1 MDEDEHSDEMDAE
14 VDDSPVELTL
24 EEKETL
30 LKKSRW
36 NVFLSLG
43 LAIIM
48 FILSLVPISTGLVVD
63 SYSKD
68 YDTGQ
73 LYGIPISGADFTD
86 IPTDVVL
93 TIEQLPVSTKSIDVF
108 LIKAESCV
116 IESNGIMQEYTDK
129 DGNTLTDIRLEIIE
143 NGPRHQWQHAVIDA
157 PVIGQEYVLSF
168 EVDPGMYCMQ
178 IITDAEFKT
187 PNSVNVDVQF
197 KFYPFQIIAGVI
209 AIISLGLS
217 IFAFI
222 GAQKHGQW
230 VRDAK
235 LPTGKSVEQEILDQT
250 SQERISAGPSGPP
263 SGPSGPPSSSG
274 PSGPPSS
281 SGPAGPPEPSG
292 PSGPPAPS
300 GPAGPPEPSGPSGPP
315 ASSGPAGP
323 PEPSGPPASS
333 GPAGPPEP
341 SGPPASS
348 GPAGPPDAVPND
360 QAETAEQPPWATDG
374 SVFEP
379 QGDGYYF
386 RKMTDGSYDQTVYY
400 VGSDGEYVPYEA

>member
-1 MDEDEHSDEMDAE
+1 MDEDEHSEEMDAE

-108 LIKAESCV
+108 LIEAESCV

-129 DGNTLTDIRLEIIE
+129 DGNTLSDIRLEVIE

-197 KFYPFQIIAGVI
+197 KFYPFQIIAGFI

-263 SGPSGPPSSSG
+263 SGPSGPPGSSG
-274 PSGPPSS
+274 PSGPPSGPSGPPGS
-281 SGPAGPPEPSG
+281 SGPSGPPSG
-292 PSGPPAPS
+292 PSGPPT
-300 GPAGPPEPSGPSGPP
+300 
-315 ASSGPAGP
+315 SSGPAGP
-323 PEPSGPPASS
+323 PEPSGPPT
-333 GPAGPPEP
+333 
-341 SGPPASS
+341 SS
-348 GPAGPPDAVPND
+348 GPAGPPDTASND
-360 QAETAEQPPWATDG
+360 QPETAEQPPWATDG

-400 VGSDGEYVPYEA
+400 VGSDGEYVPYES

>member
-108 LIKAESCV
+108 LIEAESCV

-129 DGNTLTDIRLEIIE
+129 DGNSLSDIRLEVLE

-274 PSGPPSS
+274 PSGPPSGPSGPPSSSGPSGPPSGPSGPPSS

-292 PSGPPAPS
+292 PSGPPS
-300 GPAGPPEPSGPSGPP
+300 
-315 ASSGPAGP
+315 SSGPAGP
-323 PEPSGPPASS
+323 PEA
-333 GPAGPPEP
+333 A
-341 SGPPASS
+341 
-348 GPAGPPDAVPND
+348 PND
-360 QAETAEQPPWATDG
+360 QAETAQQPPWATDG

>member
-1 MDEDEHSDEMDAE
+1 MDEDEHSEEMYAE
-14 VDDSPVELTL
+14 VDDSPVEITL

-48 FILSLVPISTGLVVD
+48 FILSLVPISTGFVVD

-108 LIKAESCV
+108 LIEAESCV

-129 DGNTLTDIRLEIIE
+129 DGNTLSDIRLEVIE

-187 PNSVNVDVQF
+187 ANSVNVDVQF
-197 KFYPFQIIAGVI
+197 KFYPFQIIAGFI

-235 LPTGKSVEQEILDQT
+235 LPTGKSLEQEILDQT

-263 SGPSGPPSSSG
+263 TGPSGPPSSSG
-274 PSGPPSS
+274 PSGPPGS
-281 SGPAGPPEPSG
+281 SGPSGPPGSSGPSGPPGSSGPSGPPTGPSGPPASSGPSGPPEPSG
-292 PSGPPAPS
+292 PSGPPGS
-300 GPAGPPEPSGPSGPP
+300 SGPSGPP
-315 ASSGPAGP
+315 SGP
-323 PEPSGPPASS
+323 
-333 GPAGPPEP
+333 
-341 SGPPASS
+341 S
-348 GPAGPPDAVPND
+348 GPAGPPDAASND
-360 QAETAEQPPWATDG
+360 QVETAEQPPWATDG

>member
-333 GPAGPPEP
+333 GPAGPP
-341 SGPPASS
+341 
-348 GPAGPPDAVPND
+348 DAVPND

>member
-24 EEKETL
+24 EEKEIL

-93 TIEQLPVSTKSIDVF
+93 TIEQLPVSTKRIDVF
-108 LIKAESCV
+108 LIEAESCV

-129 DGNTLTDIRLEIIE
+129 DGNTLSDIRLEVIE

-263 SGPSGPPSSSG
+263 SGPSGPPSGPSGPPSG

-292 PSGPPAPS
+292 PSGPPSSS

-315 ASSGPAGP
+315 SSSGPAGP
-323 PEPSGPPASS
+323 PEA
-333 GPAGPPEP
+333 A
-341 SGPPASS
+341 
-348 GPAGPPDAVPND
+348 PND
-360 QAETAEQPPWATDG
+360 QVETAEQPPWATDG
-374 SVFEP
+374 SVFEA

>member
-1 MDEDEHSDEMDAE
+1 
-14 VDDSPVELTL
+14 
-24 EEKETL
+24 
-30 LKKSRW
+30 
-36 NVFLSLG
+36 
-43 LAIIM
+43 M

-108 LIKAESCV
+108 LIEAESCV

-129 DGNTLTDIRLEIIE
+129 DGNTLSDIRLEVIE

-197 KFYPFQIIAGVI
+197 KFYPFQIIRGVI

-250 SQERISAGPSGPP
+250 SQRESQQDPLVH
-263 SGPSGPPSSSG
+263 
-274 PSGPPSS
+274 
-281 SGPAGPPEPSG
+281 
-292 PSGPPAPS
+292 PPAHLALWSALRSIRSAQFIRSLWSAFLIWPCRPS
-300 GPAGPPEPSGPSGPP
+300 RTLRPIWS

-341 SGPPASS
+341 SGPPTSS
-348 GPAGPPDAVPND
+348 GPAGPPDAAPNG

>member
-1 MDEDEHSDEMDAE
+1 MDEDEHSGEMGAE

-63 SYSKD
+63 SYAKD

-73 LYGIPISGADFTD
+73 LYGIPISGEDFTD
-86 IPTDVVL
+86 IPTEVVL
-93 TIEQLPVSTKSIDVF
+93 NVEQLPVSTKSIDIF
-108 LIKAESCV
+108 LIEAESCA

-129 DGNTLTDIRLEIIE
+129 DGNSLTDIRLEVIE
-143 NGPRHQWQHAVIDA
+143 NGPRHNWQHAVIDT
-157 PVIGQEYVLSF
+157 PVIGQEYVLTF
-168 EVDPGMYCMQ
+168 DVDPGMYCMQ

-187 PNSVNVDVQF
+187 PNSVNVDVTF
-197 KFYPFQIIAGVI
+197 KFYPFQIIAGSI

-222 GAQKHGQW
+222 GAQKRGQW

-235 LPTGKSVEQEILDQT
+235 LPTGRSVEQEILDHT

-263 SGPSGPPSSSG
+263 SGPSGPPGSSG
-274 PSGPPSS
+274 PSGPPSGPSGPPGS
-281 SGPAGPPEPSG
+281 SGPSGPPSG
-292 PSGPPAPS
+292 PSGPPSGPSGPPDSSGPSGPPS
-300 GPAGPPEPSGPSGPP
+300 GPAGPPDLSGPP
-315 ASSGPAGP
+315 SDP
-323 PEPSGPPASS
+323 PLAES
-333 GPAGPPEP
+333 
-341 SGPPASS
+341 
-348 GPAGPPDAVPND
+348 ND
-360 QAETAEQPPWATDG
+360 HAETVEQPPWATDG

>member
-1 MDEDEHSDEMDAE
+1 
-14 VDDSPVELTL
+14 
-24 EEKETL
+24 
-30 LKKSRW
+30 
-36 NVFLSLG
+36 
-43 LAIIM
+43 M
-48 FILSLVPISTGLVVD
+48 FILSLVPISTGLMVD

-73 LYGIPISGADFTD
+73 LYGIPVSGADFTD

-93 TIEQLPVSTKSIDVF
+93 TIEQLPVSTKNIDVF
-108 LIKAESCV
+108 LIEAESCV

-129 DGNTLTDIRLEIIE
+129 DGNTLSDIRLEVIE

-250 SQERISAGPSGPP
+250 SQEKISAGPSGPP
-263 SGPSGPPSSSG
+263 GSSG
-274 PSGPPSS
+274 PSGPPWFIRTLWSAFLIHQDPLVPLVRLPHLALS
-281 SGPAGPPEPSG
+281 ALQN
-292 PSGPPAPS
+292 
-300 GPAGPPEPSGPSGPP
+300 
-315 ASSGPAGP
+315 
-323 PEPSGPPASS
+323 
-333 GPAGPPEP
+333 
-341 SGPPASS
+341 
-348 GPAGPPDAVPND
+348 PPDPLVRLPHLALPALQNPPVPLVRLPHLALPALQN
-360 QAETAEQPPWATDG
+360 PPVRLLHLVLPAL
-374 SVFEP
+374 
-379 QGDGYYF
+379 QIQ
-386 RKMTDGSYDQTVYY
+386 RQMTKLKQLNHHHGQQMGAFLSLRVM
-400 VGSDGEYVPYEA
+400 VIISEK

>member
-93 TIEQLPVSTKSIDVF
+93 TIEQLPVSTKTIDVF
-108 LIKAESCV
+108 LIEAESCV

-129 DGNTLTDIRLEIIE
+129 DGNTLSDIRLEVIE

-263 SGPSGPPSSSG
+263 SGPSGPPASSG
-274 PSGPPSS
+274 PSGPPSGP
-281 SGPAGPPEPSG
+281 SGPPSGPSG
-292 PSGPPAPS
+292 PSGPP
-300 GPAGPPEPSGPSGPP
+300 SGPSGPP
-315 ASSGPAGP
+315 SGPSGPAGP

-348 GPAGPPDAVPND
+348 GPAGPPDAAPND

>member
-108 LIKAESCV
+108 LIEAESCV

-129 DGNTLTDIRLEIIE
+129 DGNSLSDIRLEVLE

-274 PSGPPSS
+274 PSGPPSGPSGPPSS

-292 PSGPPAPS
+292 PSGPPS
-300 GPAGPPEPSGPSGPP
+300 
-315 ASSGPAGP
+315 SSGPAGP
-323 PEPSGPPASS
+323 PEA
-333 GPAGPPEP
+333 A
-341 SGPPASS
+341 A
-348 GPAGPPDAVPND
+348 ND
-360 QAETAEQPPWATDG
+360 QAETAQQPPWATDG

>member
-1 MDEDEHSDEMDAE
+1 MDEDEHSEEIDAE

-73 LYGIPISGADFTD
+73 LYGIPVSGADFTD

-108 LIKAESCV
+108 LIEAESCV

-129 DGNTLTDIRLEIIE
+129 DGNTLSDIRLEVIE

-168 EVDPGMYCMQ
+168 EVDPSMYCMQ

-235 LPTGKSVEQEILDQT
+235 LPAGKSVEQEILDQT

-263 SGPSGPPSSSG
+263 SGPSGPPGSSGPSGPPSG

-292 PSGPPAPS
+292 PSGPPSSS

-315 ASSGPAGP
+315 S
-323 PEPSGPPASS
+323 
-333 GPAGPPEP
+333 
-341 SGPPASS
+341 SS
-348 GPAGPPDAVPND
+348 GPAGPPDATSND

>member
-1 MDEDEHSDEMDAE
+1 MDEDEHSGEMGAE

-63 SYSKD
+63 SYAKD

-73 LYGIPISGADFTD
+73 LYGIPISGEDFTD
-86 IPTDVVL
+86 IPTEVVL
-93 TIEQLPVSTKSIDVF
+93 NVEQLPVSTKSIDIF
-108 LIKAESCV
+108 LIEAESCA

-129 DGNTLTDIRLEIIE
+129 DGNSLTDIRLEVIE
-143 NGPRHQWQHAVIDA
+143 NGPRHNWQHAVIDT
-157 PVIGQEYVLSF
+157 PVIGQEYVLTF
-168 EVDPGMYCMQ
+168 DVDPGMYCMQ

-187 PNSVNVDVQF
+187 PNSVNVDVTF
-197 KFYPFQIIAGVI
+197 KFYPFQIIAGSI

-222 GAQKHGQW
+222 GAQKRGQW

-235 LPTGKSVEQEILDQT
+235 LPTGRSVEQEILDHT

-263 SGPSGPPSSSG
+263 GSSG
-274 PSGPPSS
+274 PSGPPSGP
-281 SGPAGPPEPSG
+281 SGPPSG
-292 PSGPPAPS
+292 PSGPPGSSGPSGPPSGPSGPPDLSGPPGSSGPSGPPS
-300 GPAGPPEPSGPSGPP
+300 GPAGPPDLSGPP
-315 ASSGPAGP
+315 SD
-323 PEPSGPPASS
+323 PSLAES
-333 GPAGPPEP
+333 
-341 SGPPASS
+341 
-348 GPAGPPDAVPND
+348 ND
-360 QAETAEQPPWATDG
+360 HGETVEQPPWATDG

>member
-1 MDEDEHSDEMDAE
+1 MDEDEHSGEMGAE

-63 SYSKD
+63 SYAKD

-73 LYGIPISGADFTD
+73 LYGIPISGEDFTD
-86 IPTDVVL
+86 IPTEVVL
-93 TIEQLPVSTKSIDVF
+93 NVEQLPVSTKSIDIF
-108 LIKAESCV
+108 LIEAESCA

-129 DGNTLTDIRLEIIE
+129 DGNSLTDIRLEVIE
-143 NGPRHQWQHAVIDA
+143 NGPRHNWQHAVIDT
-157 PVIGQEYVLSF
+157 PVIGQEYVLTF
-168 EVDPGMYCMQ
+168 DVDPGMYCMQ

-187 PNSVNVDVQF
+187 PNSVNVDVTF
-197 KFYPFQIIAGVI
+197 KFYPFQIIAGSI

-222 GAQKHGQW
+222 GAQKRGQW

-235 LPTGKSVEQEILDQT
+235 LPTGRSVEQEILDHT

-263 SGPSGPPSSSG
+263 GSSG
-274 PSGPPSS
+274 PSGPPSGPSGPPGS
-281 SGPAGPPEPSG
+281 SGPSGPPSG
-292 PSGPPAPS
+292 PSGPPDLSGPPGSSGPSGPPS
-300 GPAGPPEPSGPSGPP
+300 GPAGPPDLSGPP
-315 ASSGPAGP
+315 SD
-323 PEPSGPPASS
+323 PSLAES
-333 GPAGPPEP
+333 
-341 SGPPASS
+341 
-348 GPAGPPDAVPND
+348 ND
-360 QAETAEQPPWATDG
+360 HGETVEQPPWATDG

>member
-108 LIKAESCV
+108 LIEAESCV

-129 DGNTLTDIRLEIIE
+129 DGNTLSDIRLEVIE

-178 IITDAEFKT
+178 IMTDAEFKT

-263 SGPSGPPSSSG
+263 SGPSGPPSG

-292 PSGPPAPS
+292 PSGPPS
-300 GPAGPPEPSGPSGPP
+300 
-315 ASSGPAGP
+315 
-323 PEPSGPPASS
+323 SS

-360 QAETAEQPPWATDG
+360 QAETAEQPPWANDG

>member
-1 MDEDEHSDEMDAE
+1 M
-14 VDDSPVELTL
+14 
-24 EEKETL
+24 
-30 LKKSRW
+30 
-36 NVFLSLG
+36 
-43 LAIIM
+43 
-48 FILSLVPISTGLVVD
+48 
-63 SYSKD
+63 
-68 YDTGQ
+68 
-73 LYGIPISGADFTD
+73 
-86 IPTDVVL
+86 L

-108 LIKAESCV
+108 LIEAESCV

-129 DGNTLTDIRLEIIE
+129 DGNTLSDIRLEVIE

-168 EVDPGMYCMQ
+168 EVDPSMYCMQ

-235 LPTGKSVEQEILDQT
+235 LPAGKSVEQEILDQT

-263 SGPSGPPSSSG
+263 SGPSGPPGSSGPSGPPSG

-292 PSGPPAPS
+292 PSGPPSSS

-315 ASSGPAGP
+315 S
-323 PEPSGPPASS
+323 
-333 GPAGPPEP
+333 
-341 SGPPASS
+341 SS
-348 GPAGPPDAVPND
+348 GPAGPPDATSND

>member
-108 LIKAESCV
+108 LIEAESCV

-129 DGNTLTDIRLEIIE
+129 DGNTLSDIRLEVIE

-263 SGPSGPPSSSG
+263 SGPSGP
-274 PSGPPSS
+274 SGPPSS

-292 PSGPPAPS
+292 PSGPPS
-300 GPAGPPEPSGPSGPP
+300 
-315 ASSGPAGP
+315 SSGPAGP

-341 SGPPASS
+341 SGPPTSS
-348 GPAGPPDAVPND
+348 GPAGPPDAAPND

-379 QGDGYYF
+379 QGDGYYY

>member
-108 LIKAESCV
+108 LIEAESCV

-129 DGNTLTDIRLEIIE
+129 DGNTLSDIRLEVIE

-197 KFYPFQIIAGVI
+197 KFYPFQIIAGFI

-263 SGPSGPPSSSG
+263 SGPSGPPGSSG
-274 PSGPPSS
+274 PSGPPS
-281 SGPAGPPEPSG
+281 G
-292 PSGPPAPS
+292 PSGPPT
-300 GPAGPPEPSGPSGPP
+300 
-315 ASSGPAGP
+315 SSGPAGP

-341 SGPPASS
+341 SGPPTSS
-348 GPAGPPDAVPND
+348 GPAGPPDTAPND

-400 VGSDGEYVPYEA
+400 VGSDGEYVPYES

>member
-108 LIKAESCV
+108 LIEAESCV

-129 DGNTLTDIRLEIIE
+129 DGNTLSDIRLEVIE

-263 SGPSGPPSSSG
+263 SGPSGP
-274 PSGPPSS
+274 SGPPLRSIWCRPVHQVPLVRLPHLALPPP
-281 SGPAGPPEPSG
+281 GTLLVRLPHLALPVLQNPPVRLLHLVLLALQNPPVRLLHLALPALQTQRQMIRLKQLNNHHGQQTEAFLSLRRWILLPK
-292 PSGPPAPS
+292 
-300 GPAGPPEPSGPSGPP
+300 
-315 ASSGPAGP
+315 
-323 PEPSGPPASS
+323 
-333 GPAGPPEP
+333 
-341 SGPPASS
+341 
-348 GPAGPPDAVPND
+348 ND
-360 QAETAEQPPWATDG
+360 GW
-374 SVFEP
+374 
-379 QGDGYYF
+379 
-386 RKMTDGSYDQTVYY
+386 KL
-400 VGSDGEYVPYEA
+400 

>member
-1 MDEDEHSDEMDAE
+1 MDEDEHSGEMGAE

-63 SYSKD
+63 SYAKD

-73 LYGIPISGADFTD
+73 LYGIPISGEDFTD
-86 IPTDVVL
+86 IPTEVVL
-93 TIEQLPVSTKSIDVF
+93 NVEQLPVSTKSIDVF
-108 LIKAESCV
+108 LIEAESCA

-129 DGNTLTDIRLEIIE
+129 DGNSLTDIRLEVIE
-143 NGPRHQWQHAVIDA
+143 NGPRHNWQHAVIDT
-157 PVIGQEYVLSF
+157 PVIGQEYVLTF
-168 EVDPGMYCMQ
+168 DVDPGMYCMQ

-187 PNSVNVDVQF
+187 PNSVNVDVTF
-197 KFYPFQIIAGVI
+197 KFYPFQIIAGSI

-222 GAQKHGQW
+222 GAQKRGQW

-235 LPTGKSVEQEILDQT
+235 LPTGRSVEQEILDQT
-250 SQERISAGPSGPP
+250 SQEKISAGPSGPP
-263 SGPSGPPSSSG
+263 SGPAGPPVSSG
-274 PSGPPSS
+274 PSGPPS
-281 SGPAGPPEPSG
+281 GPAGPPDSSG
-292 PSGPPAPS
+292 PSGPPS
-300 GPAGPPEPSGPSGPP
+300 GPAGPPDLSGPP
-315 ASSGPAGP
+315 SDP
-323 PEPSGPPASS
+323 PLAES
-333 GPAGPPEP
+333 
-341 SGPPASS
+341 
-348 GPAGPPDAVPND
+348 ND
-360 QAETAEQPPWATDG
+360 HTETVEQPPWATDG

>member
-1 MDEDEHSDEMDAE
+1 
-14 VDDSPVELTL
+14 
-24 EEKETL
+24 
-30 LKKSRW
+30 
-36 NVFLSLG
+36 
-43 LAIIM
+43 M

>member
-93 TIEQLPVSTKSIDVF
+93 TTEQLPVSTKSIDVF
-108 LIKAESCV
+108 LIEAESCV

-129 DGNTLTDIRLEIIE
+129 DGNTLSDIRLEVIE

-197 KFYPFQIIAGVI
+197 KFYPFQIIAGFI

-263 SGPSGPPSSSG
+263 SGPSGPPGSSG
-274 PSGPPSS
+274 PSGPPS
-281 SGPAGPPEPSG
+281 G
-292 PSGPPAPS
+292 PSGPPTSS

-323 PEPSGPPASS
+323 PEPSGPPTSS
-333 GPAGPPEP
+333 GPAD
-341 SGPPASS
+341 
-348 GPAGPPDAVPND
+348 PPDTALND
-360 QAETAEQPPWATDG
+360 QPETAEQPPWATDG

>member
-108 LIKAESCV
+108 LIEAESCV

>member
-108 LIKAESCV
+108 LIEAESCV

-129 DGNTLTDIRLEIIE
+129 DGNTLSDIRLEVIE

-263 SGPSGPPSSSG
+263 SGPSGPSGPPSGPSGPPSSSG

-281 SGPAGPPEPSG
+281 SGPAGPPEPSWAHLVRL
-292 PSGPPAPS
+292 PHLALPVLQNPPVRLLHLVLLALQNPPVRLLHLAL
-300 GPAGPPEPSGPSGPP
+300 PAL
-315 ASSGPAGP
+315 
-323 PEPSGPPASS
+323 
-333 GPAGPPEP
+333 
-341 SGPPASS
+341 
-348 GPAGPPDAVPND
+348 
-360 QAETAEQPPWATDG
+360 
-374 SVFEP
+374 
-379 QGDGYYF
+379 
-386 RKMTDGSYDQTVYY
+386 QTQRQMIRLKQLNNHH
-400 VGSDGEYVPYEA
+400 GQQTEAFLSPREMDITSEK

>member
-1 MDEDEHSDEMDAE
+1 MFLPEKQDPH
-14 VDDSPVELTL
+14 LTL
-24 EEKETL
+24 YEEVK
-30 LKKSRW
+30 
-36 NVFLSLG
+36 
-43 LAIIM
+43 
-48 FILSLVPISTGLVVD
+48 PVV
-63 SYSKD
+63 
-68 YDTGQ
+68 
-73 LYGIPISGADFTD
+73 
-86 IPTDVVL
+86 
-93 TIEQLPVSTKSIDVF
+93 
-108 LIKAESCV
+108 
-116 IESNGIMQEYTDK
+116 NEYTDK
-129 DGNTLTDIRLEIIE
+129 DGNTLSDIRLEVIE

-197 KFYPFQIIAGVI
+197 KFYPFQIIAGFI

-263 SGPSGPPSSSG
+263 SGPSGPPGSSG
-274 PSGPPSS
+274 PSGPPS
-281 SGPAGPPEPSG
+281 G
-292 PSGPPAPS
+292 PSGPPT
-300 GPAGPPEPSGPSGPP
+300 
-315 ASSGPAGP
+315 
-323 PEPSGPPASS
+323 SS

-348 GPAGPPDAVPND
+348 GPAGPPDAAPND

-400 VGSDGEYVPYEA
+400 VGSDGEYVPYES

>member
-108 LIKAESCV
+108 LIEAESCV

-129 DGNTLTDIRLEIIE
+129 DGNTLSDIRLEVIE

-250 SQERISAGPSGPP
+250 SQERISSGPSGPPSGPSGPSGPP

-292 PSGPPAPS
+292 P
-300 GPAGPPEPSGPSGPP
+300 P

-323 PEPSGPPASS
+323 PEPSGPPT
-333 GPAGPPEP
+333 
-341 SGPPASS
+341 SS
-348 GPAGPPDAVPND
+348 GPAGPPDAAPND

>member
-1 MDEDEHSDEMDAE
+1 MDEDEHSGEMGAE

-63 SYSKD
+63 SYAKD

-73 LYGIPISGADFTD
+73 LYGIPISGEDFTD
-86 IPTDVVL
+86 IPTEVVL
-93 TIEQLPVSTKSIDVF
+93 NVEQLPVSTKSIDIF
-108 LIKAESCV
+108 LIEAESCA

-129 DGNTLTDIRLEIIE
+129 DGNSLTDIRLEVIE
-143 NGPRHQWQHAVIDA
+143 NGPRHNWQHAVIDT
-157 PVIGQEYVLSF
+157 PVIGQEYVLTF
-168 EVDPGMYCMQ
+168 DVDPGMYCMQ

-187 PNSVNVDVQF
+187 PNSVNVDVTF
-197 KFYPFQIIAGVI
+197 KFYPFQIIAGSI

-222 GAQKHGQW
+222 GAQKRGQW

-235 LPTGKSVEQEILDQT
+235 LPTGRSVEQEILDHT

-263 SGPSGPPSSSG
+263 SGPSGPPSGPSGPPGSSG
-274 PSGPPSS
+274 PSGPPS
-281 SGPAGPPEPSG
+281 GPAGPPDSSG
-292 PSGPPAPS
+292 PSGPPS
-300 GPAGPPEPSGPSGPP
+300 GPAGPPDLSGPP
-315 ASSGPAGP
+315 SDP
-323 PEPSGPPASS
+323 PLAES
-333 GPAGPPEP
+333 
-341 SGPPASS
+341 
-348 GPAGPPDAVPND
+348 ND
-360 QAETAEQPPWATDG
+360 HAETVEQPPWATDG

>member
-108 LIKAESCV
+108 LIEAESCV

-129 DGNTLTDIRLEIIE
+129 DGNTLSDIRLEVIE

-263 SGPSGPPSSSG
+263 SGPSGPSGPPSGPSGPPSGPSGPPASSG

-292 PSGPPAPS
+292 PPT
-300 GPAGPPEPSGPSGPP
+300 
-315 ASSGPAGP
+315 
-323 PEPSGPPASS
+323 
-333 GPAGPPEP
+333 
-341 SGPPASS
+341 SS
-348 GPAGPPDAVPND
+348 GPAGPPDAAPND

>member
-1 MDEDEHSDEMDAE
+1 MDEDEHSEEMDAE
-14 VDDSPVELTL
+14 VDDSPIELTL

-93 TIEQLPVSTKSIDVF
+93 TIEQLPVSTKTIDVF
-108 LIKAESCV
+108 LIEAESCV

-129 DGNTLTDIRLEIIE
+129 DGNTLSDIRLEVIE

-263 SGPSGPPSSSG
+263 SGPSGPPASSG
-274 PSGPPSS
+274 PSGPPS
-281 SGPAGPPEPSG
+281 G
-292 PSGPPAPS
+292 PSGPA
-300 GPAGPPEPSGPSGPP
+300 A
-315 ASSGPAGP
+315 P

-348 GPAGPPDAVPND
+348 GPAGPPDAAPND

>member
-108 LIKAESCV
+108 LIEAESCV

-129 DGNTLTDIRLEIIE
+129 DGNTLSDIRLEVIE

-230 VRDAK
+230 VGMLNYPLENRWK
-235 LPTGKSVEQEILDQT
+235 RNVI
-250 SQERISAGPSGPP
+250 GPLRRESHQDPLVH
-263 SGPSGPPSSSG
+263 
-274 PSGPPSS
+274 
-281 SGPAGPPEPSG
+281 
-292 PSGPPAPS
+292 PPAHLAPLVRPPVHQVRPVHQVLWS
-300 GPAGPPEPSGPSGPP
+300 AFPLALPASRTLRPIWSAFLIWPCRSSRTLGPP

-323 PEPSGPPASS
+323 QTLRSAYFIWPCRPSRRSA
-333 GPAGPPEP
+333 
-341 SGPPASS
+341 
-348 GPAGPPDAVPND
+348 
-360 QAETAEQPPWATDG
+360 
-374 SVFEP
+374 
-379 QGDGYYF
+379 
-386 RKMTDGSYDQTVYY
+386 K
-400 VGSDGEYVPYEA
+400 

>member
-108 LIKAESCV
+108 LIEAESCV

-129 DGNTLTDIRLEIIE
+129 DGNTLSDIRLEVIE

-263 SGPSGPPSSSG
+263 SGPSGPSGPPSGPSGPPSSSG

-292 PSGPPAPS
+292 PGPPS
-300 GPAGPPEPSGPSGPP
+300 
-315 ASSGPAGP
+315 SSGPAGP

-348 GPAGPPDAVPND
+348 GPAGPPDAAPND